1 MLACRWSRLLS
12 ADFSLYRL
20 PIFKDVQQ
28 KLWQG
33 LQRSQTRRAEL
44 AKADSDED
52 DGGRFVIHAMPL
64 DNAAD
69 LEEPDADV
77 ASEDEE
83 VLPLYGEDDSD
94 YAESSSEVRPCFQA
108 CSALS
113 AQRLSANAHAS
124 FKARLCDYALLAGI
138 ASACM
143 I

>member
-1 MLACRWSRLLS
+1 MLPCRWSCLLS
-12 ADFSLYRL
+12 ADFSLYRR
-20 PIFKDVQQ
+20 PILQDVQQ

-33 LQRSQTRRAEL
+33 LLRSQRRRAEL

-52 DGGRFVIHAMPL
+52 DGGQFAIHAMPL

-108 CSALS
+108 CSALNT
-113 AQRLSANAHAS
+113 QRLFA
-124 FKARLCDYALLAGI
+124 KRGQLQGQI
-138 ASACM
+138 A
-143 I
+143 